1 MPINGRLPCRWRGVA
16 RVCEDGRARLMEV
29 RPFVSCSHVG
39 EVWKSAPLLMGVLTL
54 RQFAAF
60 CLVTN
65 NTLHVRLADYAMI
78 STMSGR

>member
-1 MPINGRLPCRWRGVA
+1 VDAYHFVHYWSKESLATRGTTQSRLFNLG
-16 RVCEDGRARLMEV
+16 L
-29 RPFVSCSHVG
+29 FV
-39 EVWKSAPLLMGVLTL
+39 
-54 RQFAAF
+54 AF